1 MGLRGDRDSGT
12 EWAAPSRMLTRLFE
26 GSIDRQSVLLALAL
40 TIAIGWLAARL
51 VRGLAAAALRVVAR
65 DRFAESHPLL
75 RGPLRLLAVAAF
87 LLVVAILLF
96 PAFQIVGLRPRTGL
110 NLRML
115 GDWTFSHG
123 LNVLL
128 IVILAYA
135 VMRITAL
142 LALRF
147 EHDMTVGTG
156 LDAMERGKRARTL
169 SAVIQN
175 FMTVLIGGI
184 AVLMVLKEFQL
195 DITPILT
202 GAGIVGLAVGF
213 GAQTLVRDI
222 ISGFFLILENQVRV
236 GDEAAINGTPGLVEA
251 INLRTIV
258 LRDIEGTVHVFPN
271 GAINTLANRSKDFSY
286 YVIDLAVSY
295 YDDSDRV
302 AGVLRDVAAELQR
315 DPVFG
320 PSILE
325 PIEIL
330 GIDSF
335 TEWAARLKA
344 RIKTVPLK
352 QWEVGRELRRRVIKA
367 FRQHGFAIPFP
378 VPNTAV
384 QPESA
389 PGPETP
395 GEPKGAAKPQS

>member
-1 MGLRGDRDSGT
+1 
-12 EWAAPSRMLTRLFE
+12 MLTRLFE
-26 GSIDRQSVLLALAL
+26 GPVDRQAVLLAVAL
-40 TIAIGWLAARL
+40 TTVVAWIAARL
-51 VRGLAAAALRVVAR
+51 VQRLAGAGLRALGR
-65 DRFAESHPLL
+65 DSLPASGTHV
-75 RGPLRLLAVAAF
+75 RGPLRLLGAGTFV
-87 LLVVAILLF
+87 LVFGVLLF
-96 PAFQIVGLRPRTGL
+96 PAFQIAGLRPRTGVA
-110 NLRML
+110 LRSL
-115 GDWTFSHG
+115 AEWLFGRG
-123 LNVLL
+123 LHVLL

-135 VMRITAL
+135 FVRMAAL
-142 LALRF
+142 LASRF

-175 FMTVLIGGI
+175 FMTVLIVGI
-184 AVLMVLKEFQL
+184 AVLMVLKQFDL

-302 AGVLRDVAAELQR
+302 AEVLREVAAELQR

-330 GIDSF
+330 GVDAFS
-335 TEWAARLKA
+335 EWSARLKA
-344 RIKTVPLK
+344 RIRTMPLK
-352 QWEVGRELRRRVIKA
+352 QWEVGRELRRRIIKA
-367 FRQHGFAIPFP
+367 FRQHGFGIPFP
-378 VPNTAV
+378 VPATAV
-384 QPESA
+384 QPGQSPPL
-389 PGPETP
+389 PGLSEPDTP
-395 GEPKGAAKPQS
+395 GEPKPQ